1 MSDAVAAAIIG
12 GQALVLAAVLP
23 LLISTRRHAK
33 TAAEETSNDH
43 KTNFRVESDE
53 RHAETAAKLDNLTRL
68 MHAQGRRIGR
78 VDRRVTTINT
88 RLAIVEDTIP
98 RRSTK

>member
-1 MSDAVAAAIIG
+1 MSDAVVAAIIG

-43 KTNFRVESDE
+43 KTNMRVEGDE
-53 RHAETAAKLDNLTRL
+53 RHEETSHKLNELLRIQR
-68 MHAQGRRIGR
+68 AQGRRIGKI
-78 VDRRVTTINT
+78 DRRQVAITQ

-98 RRSTK
+98 RKARK